1 MQVLSEGSA
10 AYTTKA
16 MKPLAGIANIGH
28 YILEKLKRAQRG
40 SQETLIA
47 SDLSCRLGTRE
58 QIQRLSSL
66 VNFEPSSV
74 RLYIKPF

>member
-10 AYTTKA
+10 AYTTKD
-16 MKPLAGIANIGH
+16 MKLLAGIANIGH
-28 YILEKLKRAQRG
+28 YILEKLNRAQRG
-40 SQETLIA
+40 EPG
-47 SDLSCRLGTRE
+47 RLGTRE